1 MWHAC
6 APAAL
11 APQAPA
17 DMHKECVRMKF
28 ASLRFAAL
36 SLLATLLLSGT
47 SNIAMAKSTLLYI
60 ATQNPDGMGITVA
73 EFNSDTGALTAPK
86 MAIETRDP
94 AHFTLSNDGKHLY
107 MCNTGTPGGVSAF
120 AVEKGGALRL
130 LNYKESKGRGPSY
143 VSVDGSGKYVLDA
156 NYGGGFV
163 EVYSLAKDGSLDQQ
177 TAFVQHIGSSV
188 NPQRQSKP
196 YAHWF
201 RTDPS
206 NHFGLVADLGMDQVV
221 IYKFDAKTGKLTPN
235 DPAFTKVDGG
245 MGPRHLA
252 FHPNG
257 KWVYGIAEI
266 ANEVMAF
273 NWDGSKGTLT
283 QFQSVKTLADGFK
296 DPSTAAEIAVRA
308 DGKFLYASNRGE
320 DTIVVYAIDAKSG
333 ELTLKQRT
341 PSLGKVPRY
350 FTFDPTN
357 KWFIVSNQDGGNVAV
372 FSVDAKTGA
381 LAPKGE
387 PVPLVKP
394 MAVVFLK

>member
-1 MWHAC
+1 MN
-6 APAAL
+6 L
-11 APQAPA
+11 A
-17 DMHKECVRMKF
+17 
-28 ASLRFAAL
+28 SSRFAAHTV
-36 SLLATLLLSGT
+36 LAALLLSVT
-47 SNIAMAKSTLLYI
+47 STVAMAKSSLLYI
-60 ATQNPDGMGITVA
+60 ATQNPDAMGITVA
-73 EFNSDTGALTAPK
+73 EFDSATGALSAPK

-120 AVEKGGALRL
+120 AVEKGGALRF
-130 LNYKESKGRGPSY
+130 LNYKESQGRGPSY
-143 VSVDGSGKYVLDA
+143 VSVDGSGKFVLDA

-188 NPQRQSKP
+188 HARQSKP

-201 RTDPS
+201 HTDPS
-206 NHFGLVADLGMDQVV
+206 NKFGLVADLGMDQVV

-235 DPAFTKVDGG
+235 DPAFTRVPGG

-257 KWVYGIAEI
+257 KWVYGTAEL

-273 NWDGSKGTLT
+273 RWDAGKGALT
-283 QFQSVKTLADGFK
+283 QFQSVKTLADGFE

-320 DTIVVYAIDAKSG
+320 DSIVVYAIDAASG

-341 PSLGKVPRY
+341 PSRGKVPRY

-357 KWFIVSNQDGGNVAV
+357 QWFIVSNQEGGNLSV
-372 FSVDAKTGA
+372 FSVDAKTGE
-381 LAPKGE
+381 LTPKGE
-387 PVPLVKP
+387 PVPLSKP

>member
-1 MWHAC
+1 
-6 APAAL
+6 
-11 APQAPA
+11 
-17 DMHKECVRMKF
+17 MKSV
-28 ASLRFAAL
+28 SLRFAAH
-36 SLLATLLLSGT
+36 SLIATLLLSIT
-47 SNIAMAKSTLLYI
+47 STIAMAKTSLLYI

-73 EFNSDTGALTAPK
+73 EFDSATGALSAPK

-107 MCNTGTPGGVSAF
+107 MCNSGTPGGVSAF
-120 AVEKGGALRL
+120 AVDKKSGALRL

-188 NPQRQSKP
+188 HPQRQSKP

-201 RTDPS
+201 RTDPT
-206 NHFGLVADLGMDQVV
+206 NKFGLVADLGMDQVV

-235 DPAFTKVDGG
+235 DPPFTKVTAGN
-245 MGPRHLA
+245 GPRHLA

-273 NWDGSKGTLT
+273 NWDAGKGVLT

-320 DTIVVYAIDAKSG
+320 DSIVVYAIDSTTG

-341 PSLGKVPRY
+341 PSRGKVPRY

-357 KWFIVSNQDGGNVAV
+357 KWFIVSNQEGGNVAV
-372 FSVDAKTGA
+372 FSVDEKTGE

-394 MAVVFLK
+394 MGVVFIK

>member
-1 MWHAC
+1 
-6 APAAL
+6 
-11 APQAPA
+11 
-17 DMHKECVRMKF
+17 MKI
-28 ASLRFAAL
+28 ASLRLAAQ
-36 SLLATLLLSGT
+36 SLLATLLLSSL

-73 EFNSDTGALTAPK
+73 EFDSATGTLSTPK

-120 AVEKGGALRL
+120 AVDRKTGALRL

-156 NYGGGFV
+156 NYGGGYV

-188 NPQRQSKP
+188 HPQRQSKP

-201 RTDPS
+201 RTDPTDK
-206 NHFGLVADLGMDQVV
+206 FGLVADLGMDQVV
-221 IYKFDAKTGKLTPN
+221 IYKFDARTGKLTPN
-235 DPAFTKVDGG
+235 DPPFTKVAGG

-273 NWDGSKGTLT
+273 NWDAGKGALT

-320 DTIVVYAIDAKSG
+320 DSIVVYAIDAKTG
-333 ELTLKQRT
+333 ELTFKQRT
-341 PSLGKVPRY
+341 PSRGKVPRY

-357 KWFIVSNQDGGNVAV
+357 QWFIVSNQDGGNVAV
-372 FSVDAKTGA
+372 FSVDAKTGE

-387 PVPLVKP
+387 PVALPKP